1 MQMVGNAERFVLAR
15 ENNVVLVDFSR
26 PDPPGPVFPGAG
38 GMRALKGPEDE
49 LGNGSSTGSPLGERA
64 A

>member
-15 ENNVVLVDFSR
+15 VNNVVLVDFSR

-38 GMRALKGPEDE
+38 GLRALKEPEEE
-49 LGNGSSTGSPLGERA
+49 LGTWSSTDCPLGQRVA
-64 A
+64 

>member
-1 MQMVGNAERFVLAR
+1 MQIVGNARRFVLAR

-38 GMRALKGPEDE
+38 GLRALKEPEE
-49 LGNGSSTGSPLGERA
+49 EGTWSSTDSPLGQRVA
-64 A
+64 